1 MAICVRCGGFFPDA
15 RKDLGFARC
24 IKCNTTYAQLESEWK
39 YSMVQPNNKSTPV
52 YVSDPELL
60 KQLNPKRTI

>member
-24 IKCNTTYAQLESEWK
+24 IKCNTTYALLESEWK